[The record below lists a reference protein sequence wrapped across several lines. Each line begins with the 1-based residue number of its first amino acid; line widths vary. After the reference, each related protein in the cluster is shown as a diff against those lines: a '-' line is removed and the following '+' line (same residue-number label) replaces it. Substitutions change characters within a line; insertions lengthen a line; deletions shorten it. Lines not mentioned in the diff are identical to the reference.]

1 MNVSNT
7 AMFEIIRKGNSMNVD
22 VDAALEQARVHA
34 LNIMIDA
41 GITAKQS
48 KAISDAISSMI
59 TDTLSAINENQDNVQ
74 F

>member
-34 LNIMIDA
+34 LNSMIDA